1 MKTKGLF
8 KIVSIFSLVLGATLF
23 LSGCHNKPKQL
34 EQTELEGFWVLKS
47 LNGKAA
53 KEVFSG
59 AIPTLEFNF
68 QDSIIYGTGGCNRYT
83 GGFTYEEGF
92 LSAPN
97 LASTMMLCT
106 EDNAEP
112 QFLLALSNV
121 NNIPSIVDGVL
132 TITHDG
138 VVVLEFEK
146 GTPQTVAQ
154 PVGVDANTLKGT
166 WNLKSIDGAE
176 AGSLYAEAVPTL
188 TFDFAENRVY
198 GNAGCNS
205 YNAQF
210 SLTDAQLILGPVITT
225 RMACPNLE
233 GEGLYTQ
240 AIADTSSLT
249 LPNENVLQLTKK
261 GTVLLVFEKATE
273 QAEAGK

>member
-8 KIVSIFSLVLGATLF
+8 KIVSIFSLVLCATLL
-23 LSGCHNKPKQL
+23 LSSCDSKPKQL
-34 EQTELEGFWVLKS
+34 QQADLEGLWVLKS

-53 KEVFSG
+53 KEAFSG

-68 QDSIIYGTGGCNRYT
+68 QDSLVYGTGGCNRYT
-83 GGFTYEEGF
+83 GAFTYKDGF
-92 LSAPN
+92 LAAPN

-106 EDNAEP
+106 EDNSEP

-146 GTPQTVAQ
+146 GTAQTEAQ
-154 PVGVDANTLKGT
+154 PVAVDANALKGT
-166 WNLKSIDGAE
+166 WTLKSIDGAE

-188 TFDFAENRVY
+188 TFDFDESRIY
-198 GNAGCNS
+198 GNAGCNN

-210 SLTDAQLILGPVITT
+210 SLADTQLVVGPVITT
-225 RMACPNLE
+225 RMACPSLE

-261 GTVLLVFEKATE
+261 GTVLLVFEKSAE
-273 QAEAGK
+273 QAQAGK